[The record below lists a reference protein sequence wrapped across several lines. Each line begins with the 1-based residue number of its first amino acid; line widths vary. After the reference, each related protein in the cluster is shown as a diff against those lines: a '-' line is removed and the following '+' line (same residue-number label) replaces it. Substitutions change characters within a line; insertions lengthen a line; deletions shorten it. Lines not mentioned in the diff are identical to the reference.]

1 MPASRRFERTLGND
15 FKEAA
20 EARVW
25 LADCLQCLPADARGI
40 VSDLVLVLG
49 ELLTNSVRHAYDREA
64 PGRIDIVLSVGDEDV
79 LLTVRDYGRPMD
91 PTKRH
96 EPDLTQANEGG
107 YGLYLVR
114 MLTDDLEI
122 DAPGGVG
129 NRVVV
134 RRGIPAA
141 AGARPTRGQQS
152 A

>member
-1 MPASRRFERTLGND
+1 MPVSRRFERTLGND
-15 FKEAA
+15 LKEAA
-20 EARVW
+20 EARSW
-25 LADCLQCLPADARGI
+25 LADSLQCLPADARGI
-40 VSDLVLVLG
+40 IPDLVLVLG
-49 ELLTNSVRHAYDREA
+49 ELVTNSVRHAYDPEA

-91 PTKRH
+91 LSKRR
-96 EPDLTQANEGG
+96 EPDLSRAQEGG

-114 MLTDDLEI
+114 MLSDDLEI

-134 RRGIPAA
+134 RRGIPTTAET
-141 AGARPTRGQQS
+141 RPAPGTRS